1 MKLARLLVLVFAVY
15 FALGLKS
22 SLAAPDEYDDSQSHP
37 LRIAAYLLHPAG
49 FLLEWTIFRP
59 FHFLVSGAEP
69 LEAFFGH
76 TPHPPVIAEP
86 QPIRDYGVPKRAS
99 TKDTRIEESQPAKP
113 TLAQEPPAEK
123 VRIVEVPVEKIVV
136 KEVSKTV
143 EVERLV
149 LPDVDFRFDSAEL
162 TDVGKGK
169 VYLAAQKLREKSA
182 LALIIEGHTDRMGS
196 DEYNYN
202 LGRRRARTVI
212 NELTALGIDPARM
225 SALSQGK
232 NKPLL
237 DQETAWARAVNRRVE
252 FQVKAQ

>member
-1 MKLARLLVLVFAVY
+1 MKFARLLVLVFAVY
-15 FALGLKS
+15 FTLGLKS
-22 SLAAPDEYDDSQSHP
+22 GLAAPDEYDDSQSHP

-49 FLLEWTIFRP
+49 FLLEWMIFRP

-86 QPIRDYGVPKRAS
+86 QPIHNYGVPKKVPM
-99 TKDTRIEESQPAKP
+99 KDTRTGEPQSATAAPAQQP
-113 TLAQEPPAEK
+113 LAEK
-123 VRIVEVPVEKIVV
+123 VRVVEVPVEKTVI
-136 KEVSKTV
+136 KEVPKIV
-143 EVERLV
+143 ETERLV
-149 LPDVDFRFDSAEL
+149 LPDVDFRFGSAEL

-169 VYLAAQKLREKSA
+169 VYLAAQKLKEESA
-182 LALIIEGHTDRMGS
+182 LAFIIEGHTDRIGS

-202 LGRRRARTVI
+202 LGRRRAQTVI
-212 NELTALGIDPARM
+212 NELTSLGIDPTRM
-225 SALSQGK
+225 SAVSQGK

-237 DQETAWARAVNRRVE
+237 DQETGWARAVNRRVE